1 MAKLIPSY
9 PKVLTLGSVYTE
21 RALTGEVVIQ
31 EKIDGSQFSFGL
43 NEDNELIMRTHHSQ
57 IVFGNVPKLFQP
69 AVDYLLSIE
78 NKIKKWYSP
87 NTYFYCE
94 YLQKPKHNTL
104 SYDKTPLNH
113 LVLYDMWEYNQWGS
127 SEMLAFAAMIL
138 EIDLVPEL
146 YRGEVNKERLQE
158 FLNTDSYLGKEKIEG
173 VVIKNYDEN
182 ILIGG
187 NVYPLFTK
195 FVQKSFK
202 ERNSKEWSKEKDK
215 LKGFIESFNSEARWQ
230 KAINHA
236 KENGGLTNSPK
247 DIGGLIKAINQDILE
262 EEKENIKE
270 FLFKHFW
277 GDISRVSTRGFAEWY
292 KTQLLEN
299 VEETE
304 KEEVSNT

>member
-9 PKVLTLGSVYTE
+9 PKILTLGSVYTE

-57 IVFGNVPKLFQP
+57 IVFGNVPKMFQS

-78 NKIKKWYSP
+78 NKIKERYSP
-87 NTYFYCE
+87 DTYFYCE

-104 SYDKTPLNH
+104 SYDKIPLNH
-113 LVLYDMWEYNQWGS
+113 LVLYDILEYNQWGS
-127 SEMLAFAAMIL
+127 IDMLALAARIL
-138 EIDLVPEL
+138 DIDLVPEL
-146 YRGEVNKERLQE
+146 CRGETNKEQLQE

-173 VVIKNYDEN
+173 VVIKNYSEH

-202 ERNSKEWSKEKDK
+202 ERNSKEWSKDKDE
-215 LKGFIESFNSEARWQ
+215 LKEYLESFNNTARWQ
-230 KAINHA
+230 KAIIHA
-236 KENGGLTNSPK
+236 DELGCLTHTPK
-247 DIGGLIKAINQDILE
+247 DIGMLIKNINQDVIDE
-262 EEKENIKE
+262 EEENIKRY
-270 FLFKHFW
+270 LFKYYW
-277 GDISRVSTRGFAEWY
+277 KNISHNCTRGFAEWY
-292 KTQLLEN
+292 KLQLLERI
-299 VEETE
+299 EED
-304 KEEVSNT
+304 